1 MSEQDLEGTY
11 VVEKLFLDE
20 ILKDNTIKISILESL
35 IQYSLGEKNISGYDI
50 YLLCENY
57 VVNYKITTLIENIFR
72 YSGRVEP
79 QESAKKEELIVS
91 AQDMFML
98 QTLALAKQYALTDF
112 QNTTHLSISLH

>member
-20 ILKDNTIKISILESL
+20 ILKDNTIKLSILESL

-98 QTLALAKQYALTDF
+98 QTLALAKQYALTDL